1 MTYNCA
7 RSSRQRK
14 QLLQKRLQSE
24 EQEEE
29 QEESQEEE
37 QEVEQEEQQEEQGEK
52 QEEQQEEQ
60 EEQEVKQ
67 EEEQEKVLVANSR
80 VTLLIKHPL
89 RPPELLPQLVHW
101 QKFGWNCIKY
111 EKGRNLLQGRETQIP
126 GLLNSLRLN
135 IMPCQ
140 DIKETKLN

>member
-37 QEVEQEEQQEEQGEK
+37 QEVEQ
-52 QEEQQEEQ
+52 Q

-67 EEEQEKVLVANSR
+67 EEEQEKALVANSSHTPHKAPASSSR
-80 VTLLIKHPL
+80 ITSSIGTLTEIWLKLH
-89 RPPELLPQLVHW
+89 
-101 QKFGWNCIKY
+101 
-111 EKGRNLLQGRETQIP
+111 QI
-126 GLLNSLRLN
+126 
-135 IMPCQ
+135 
-140 DIKETKLN
+140 